1 MVARA
6 HIPAARRRGPTVREG
21 LRLVVFHASRDVQAH
36 VAPLKRSRR
45 FKVSCYPQRST
56 EGGSRSATV
65 DAVLWE
71 LAPGRRPNWRRLKA
85 MARGMPIVSYSGT
98 QDRETAARSRAIGFA
113 CHLDAPLSAVEVE
126 HQVALASPVDLAT
139 RLRQTRL
146 LRRYLGRVEVFNEM
160 HRAVNASLEP
170 GRVADALAERA
181 AAWLPVSSWAVVGR
195 GEGTTATVLAECG
208 LATNADK
215 AARAVGAWVL
225 DHSRIYSVANLRTDP
240 VIVDA
245 PDAAAIAIPL
255 MCRGQT
261 IAALVGIDREPAPRA
276 PRFSPSMVEILRLL
290 LEPAAYALENA
301 FRVQR
306 AEALS
311 VTDDLTQLHNS
322 RYLAQALRRESK
334 RAVRSGQPLSVL
346 FVDLDGFKGVN
357 DQHGH
362 LFGSRA
368 LVEVALIIRD
378 CSRETDIASRFGG
391 DEFAVVLPDTGSEG
405 AMAVATRVRDR
416 VRQHL
421 FLKEAGINYRLTAS
435 VGVATMPDAATT
447 VDGLLQAADDAMYTV
462 KAHGKDGVFLAGA
475 PAEAGVLSREDR
487 SA

>member
-1 MVARA
+1 M
-6 HIPAARRRGPTVREG
+6 
-21 LRLVVFHASRDVQAH
+21 S
-36 VAPLKRSRR
+36 
-45 FKVSCYPQRST
+45 
-56 EGGSRSATV
+56 
-65 DAVLWE
+65 
-71 LAPGRRPNWRRLKA
+71 
-85 MARGMPIVSYSGT
+85 
-98 QDRETAARSRAIGFA
+98 
-113 CHLDAPLSAVEVE
+113 
-126 HQVALASPVDLAT
+126 
-139 RLRQTRL
+139 
-146 LRRYLGRVEVFNEM
+146 
-160 HRAVNASLEP
+160 
-170 GRVADALAERA
+170 
-181 AAWLPVSSWAVVGR
+181 
-195 GEGTTATVLAECG
+195 
-208 LATNADK
+208 
-215 AARAVGAWVL
+215 
-225 DHSRIYSVANLRTDP
+225 
-240 VIVDA
+240 
-245 PDAAAIAIPL
+245 
-255 MCRGQT
+255 
-261 IAALVGIDREPAPRA
+261 EPAPQA
-276 PRFSPSMVEILRLL
+276 PRFSPSMVEILRGL

-306 AEALS
+306 AEELS

-362 LFGSRA
+362 LFGSLA

-391 DEFAVVLPDTGSEG
+391 DEFAVVLPDTGSDG

-416 VRQHL
+416 VRQHV

-462 KAHGKDGVFLAGA
+462 KTHGKDGVFLAGA